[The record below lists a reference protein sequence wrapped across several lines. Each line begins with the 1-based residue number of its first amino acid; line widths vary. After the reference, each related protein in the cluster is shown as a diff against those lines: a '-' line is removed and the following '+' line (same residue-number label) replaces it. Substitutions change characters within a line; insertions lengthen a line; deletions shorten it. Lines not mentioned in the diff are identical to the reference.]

1 MAAVDILLAFLA
13 FVIDLLLESELFV
26 SLLFE
31 AIIHVYFLLSG
42 YFLSFLSLVALVA

>member
-26 SLLFE
+26 SFRFE
-31 AIIHVYFLLSG
+31 AIIHIYFCCLFL
-42 YFLSFLSLVALVA
+42 FLSFLSLVALVA

>member
-31 AIIHVYFLLSG
+31 AIIHVYLFAC
-42 YFLSFLSLVALVA
+42 FLSFSSLVALVA